1 MRKAKTGK
9 ERWVVRLMKEGKSL
23 EAAAYMKREGMIQN
37 FAGAP
42 QSAPISNPKAETEQF
57 VQPKEYRYPD
67 FKPVRDPVPAGI
79 RWARVTRHLANQLMK
94 IIEFEDDQC
103 PGIGFMG
110 IREQNAAI
118 KRKGKLVGQ
127 TFAWEVN
134 PDTVQ
139 GGWRLWRR

>member
-1 MRKAKTGK
+1 
-9 ERWVVRLMKEGKSL
+9 
-23 EAAAYMKREGMIQN
+23 
-37 FAGAP
+37 
-42 QSAPISNPKAETEQF
+42 
-57 VQPKEYRYPD
+57 
-67 FKPVRDPVPAGI
+67 
-79 RWARVTRHLANQLMK
+79 MK

-103 PGIGFMG
+103 PGLGFMG
-110 IREQNAAI
+110 ISEQNAAI